1 MNQITEIPRP
11 APSEQVGREQAGREQ
26 VGEVLAAWPVAP
38 GALLLLGWQ
47 ETLPPTEGTAQLE
60 RRRADR
66 GPFRC
71 LTWPRAA
78 GSHAFL
84 AAVRLPPATEP
95 QPGQLLVLHGEE
107 TLPLLAR
114 LPAAFDPAPAFAE
127 AAARL
132 AGTRG
137 GSIARFLCDMVPAAA
152 LSRIPAFG
160 EMLATFLSRVCADDG
175 CVELTGSVP
184 EGCTFLQGWG
194 RPHAGDADGDAVLV
208 GERVSRHA
216 VQAARF
222 DRPDIVAP
230 ATGSLLVLPTD
241 AAADLPGFTQLY
253 LLVGQD
259 VWRRKR
265 VERKVLGA
273 NESASH
279 LRAMLP
285 SLRCPPPTADC
296 LRASLKPRFEGRDTL
311 HDRSRSVRAG
321 IDLAVAAGGGCYLT
335 GWLFDPADLVAALHL
350 HGAAFPPAGVRLD
363 TAWTRVARADV
374 TDAFAA
380 EPSLPRPQHHDH
392 GFAAFAP
399 PAAGPARPT
408 PLHLAATFRDG
419 HVAFLPL
426 TVCDADAAVRGRML
440 ASVDLHKPSGLAVIE
455 RQLGPTF
462 RALKA
467 SRGAAELVFTT
478 AARPDARHAIVI
490 PLLDEP
496 VLPRMVLSQFLT
508 DRLADDETLVLV
520 CGAAWAAAK
529 LDELRRRL
537 AFCGLP
543 AVVLRAP
550 AGTGV
555 ADALAMAAEAT
566 RAADFLL
573 LGPATAGASPGWR
586 AALRAGAAAHGPLA
600 CACPSL
606 LYEDWSVR
614 WAGGADLQRLDTAP
628 YVAMRQ
634 ERAGLPAAGVAA
646 DASTLGTVACCLVSR
661 AALVLVAD
669 GTAGVTPFGQEAG
682 FFLDL
687 AAAGVSCRWVPDAR
701 AYAVDDPAERP
712 AEPSVGRLV
721 DGWCLRERLR
731 VAGPAGRRPAPA
743 PSHTHEHSQEM
754 AACAS

>member
-1 MNQITEIPRP
+1 MNQIADVPRP
-11 APSEQVGREQAGREQ
+11 VQSEQAGREQ
-26 VGEVLAAWPVAP
+26 VGEVLAAWPVAS

-47 ETLPPTEGTAQLE
+47 DTLPPAEGTAQLE

-78 GSHAFL
+78 GGHAFL

-95 QPGQLLVLHGEE
+95 QPGQLLVLHGTE

-114 LPAAFDPAPAFAE
+114 LPPAFDPAPAFAE

-132 AGTRG
+132 AGTCG
-137 GSIARFLCDMVPAAA
+137 GSVARFLCDMFPAAA
-152 LSRIPAFG
+152 LGRIPEFG

-194 RPHAGDADGDAVLV
+194 RPHPDDAAGDAVLV
-208 GERVSRHA
+208 GERVSRHLL
-216 VQAARF
+216 QAARF

-230 ATGSLLVLPTD
+230 ATGSLLVLPPD
-241 AAADLPGFTQLY
+241 AAADLLGFTELY
-253 LLVGQD
+253 LLSGQD
-259 VWRRKR
+259 VWRRRR
-265 VERKVLGA
+265 VQSRVLGA
-273 NESASH
+273 DESAGH
-279 LRAMLP
+279 LRTVLP
-285 SLRCPPPTADC
+285 SLRCPPRTADC

-311 HDRSRSVRAG
+311 QDRARPVRAG

-335 GWLFDPADLVAALHL
+335 GWLFDPADLVATLHL
-350 HGAAFPPAGVRLD
+350 HGGAFPPAGVRLD
-363 TAWTRVARADV
+363 TAWTRVARTDV

-380 EPSLPRPQHHDH
+380 DPALPRPQGHDH

-399 PAAGPARPT
+399 PAASAMRSV

-426 TVCDADAAVRGRML
+426 TVCDGTDAAVRSRML

-455 RQLGPTF
+455 RQLGPAF

-467 SRGAAELVFTT
+467 LRPAAEIAFTT
-478 AARPDARHAIVI
+478 AARPHARHAVVV

-508 DRLADDETLVLV
+508 DPLADDEVLVLV

-537 AFCGLP
+537 AFYGLP
-543 AVVLRAP
+543 TVVLRAP
-550 AGTGV
+550 AATCV

-586 AALRAGAAAHGPLA
+586 AALRAGAADAPLA
-600 CACPSL
+600 CACPTL

-614 WAGGADLQRLDTAP
+614 WAGGASLQRLETAP
-628 YVAMRQ
+628 YAAMRQ
-634 ERAGLPAAGVAA
+634 ERAGLPASAVDGVAA
-646 DASTLGTVACCLVSR
+646 GAPTLGTLACCLVPR
-661 AALVLVAD
+661 AALARLTD
-669 GTAGVTPFGQEAG
+669 GAPRVTPFGQEAG

-687 AAAGVSCRWVPDAR
+687 AAAGVPCRWVPDAR
-701 AYAVDDPAERP
+701 AYAVEDAERS
-712 AEPSVGRLV
+712 AEPGVGRLI
-721 DGWCLRERLR
+721 DGWCLRESLR
-731 VAGPAGRRPAPA
+731 PAGPAGRPAP
-743 PSHTHEHSQEM
+743 PHTHEYSQEM

>member
-1 MNQITEIPRP
+1 MNQIADIPRP
-11 APSEQVGREQAGREQ
+11 VQSEQAGREQ

-38 GALLLLGWQ
+38 GALMLLGWQ
-47 ETLPPTEGTAQLE
+47 ETVPPAEGTAQLE

-71 LTWPRAA
+71 LTWPRTA

-84 AAVRLPPATEP
+84 AAVRLPPATVP
-95 QPGQLLVLHGEE
+95 LPGQLLVLHGTE

-132 AGTRG
+132 AGTHG
-137 GSIARFLCDMVPAAA
+137 GSIARFLCDMFPAAA
-152 LSRIPAFG
+152 LSRVPEFG
-160 EMLATFLSRVCADDG
+160 EMLATFLSRVCVDDG
-175 CVELTGSVP
+175 CIELTGSVP

-194 RPHAGDADGDAVLV
+194 RPHPDGADADLVLT
-208 GERVSRHA
+208 GERISRHA
-216 VQAARF
+216 AQAARF

-230 ATGSLLVLPTD
+230 ATGTLLVLPPD
-241 AAADLPGFTQLY
+241 AAADLPGLTELY
-253 LLVGQD
+253 LLTGQG
-259 VWRRKR
+259 VWRRR
-265 VERKVLGA
+265 LVERRVLGA
-273 NESASH
+273 DESASH

-285 SLRCPPPTADC
+285 ALRCPPRTADC

-311 HDRSRSVRAG
+311 HDRGRPVRAG
-321 IDLAVAAGGGCYLT
+321 IDLAVAVGGGCYLA
-335 GWLFDPADLVAALHL
+335 GWLFDPADIVAAIHL
-350 HGAAFPPAGVRLD
+350 HGGAFPPAGVRLD
-363 TAWTRVARADV
+363 TTWTRVARMDV

-399 PAAGPARPT
+399 PASDAGRAA

-426 TVCDADAAVRGRML
+426 TTCDGADAAVRSRML
-440 ASVDLHKPSGLAVIE
+440 ASVDLHKPSGLAIVE
-455 RQLGPTF
+455 RQLGPAF

-467 SRGAAELVFTT
+467 LHGTAETVFMT
-478 AARPDARHAIVI
+478 APRPDARHAIVV

-508 DRLADDETLVLV
+508 DPLADDETLVLV
-520 CGAAWAAAK
+520 CGAAWGAAK

-537 AFCGLP
+537 AFYGLP
-543 AVVLRAP
+543 ASVLWAP
-550 AGTGV
+550 AATGV
-555 ADALAMAAEAT
+555 ADALAMAAKAT

-573 LGPATAGASPGWR
+573 LGPATVGASPGWR

-600 CACPSL
+600 CACPTL
-606 LYEDWSVR
+606 LYEDWSIR
-614 WAGGADLQRLDTAP
+614 WAGSAALQRLDTAP
-628 YVAMRQ
+628 YVAVRQ
-634 ERAGLPAAGVAA
+634 TLAGLPAAAAGVAA
-646 DASTLGTVACCLVSR
+646 DESTLGTLACCLFPR
-661 AALVLVAD
+661 AALALA
-669 GTAGVTPFGQEAG
+669 AGGAARVTPFGQEAG
-682 FFLDL
+682 FFLSL
-687 AAAGVSCRWVPDAR
+687 AAAGVACRWVPAAR
-701 AYAVDDPAERP
+701 AYAVDDATERP

-721 DGWCLRERLR
+721 DGWRLREDL
-731 VAGPAGRRPAPA
+731 VAAGHPY
-743 PSHTHEHSQEM
+743 THEHSQEM